1 MNIELLGYIGTTVVM
16 ASFMMSNVKWLRIVN
31 SIGCSIW
38 ILYGFQI
45 ESMPVVLTNVGIL
58 AINLFHII
66 KNR

>member
-1 MNIELLGYIGTTVVM
+1 MNIELLGYIGTAVVM
-16 ASFMMSNVKWLRIVN
+16 ASFMMSNVKRLRIVN

>member
-1 MNIELLGYIGTTVVM
+1 MNIELLGYIGTAVVM
-16 ASFMMSNVKWLRIVN
+16 TSFMMSNVKWLRTVN

-58 AINLFHII
+58 AINIFHII

>member
-1 MNIELLGYIGTTVVM
+1 MNIELLGYIGTAVVM

>member
-1 MNIELLGYIGTTVVM
+1 MNIELLGYIGTAVVM

-38 ILYGFQI
+38 IFYGFQI